1 MLGVVV
7 MLGCELLLI
16 VIDKIFAN
24 LGSPREPY
32 AIPIFDEINGIAPSF
47 NDGREVEE
55 PSIKVGRVIPLI
67 PELLVP
73 VQIFTS

>member
-1 MLGVVV
+1 MLFRSP
-7 MLGCELLLI
+7 
-16 VIDKIFAN
+16 D

-55 PSIKVGRVIPLI
+55 PSIKVGRVIP
-67 PELLVP
+67 
-73 VQIFTS
+73 

>member
-1 MLGVVV
+1 MLDVVI

-16 VIDKIFAN
+16 VIDKIFPD

-32 AIPIFDEINGIAPSF
+32 AIPIFDEINGIASSF

-55 PSIKVGRVIPLI
+55 PSIKVGRVIP
-67 PELLVP
+67 
-73 VQIFTS
+73 